1 MTTSPPPPG
10 TPAGAPPSGGARFF
24 GWLRSLQLTREPGW
38 LGGVAAG
45 IALRLRID
53 PLIVRG
59 ILVVLA
65 IFAFPVALLY
75 AVAWAF
81 LPDVTGKIHA
91 EEVSRGRVESGFVGA
106 AILFVLALLGLGD
119 GGPWFW
125 GWGAPGWGDGG
136 DWVGYGWGG
145 GWVAAL
151 LGLIWTAA
159 ILGSIV
165 WLIVWLVRRSKS
177 SQGAQGGAAGA
188 PQGATTAT
196 FVAPASAAS
205 AGTPSTSATT
215 PTTATA
221 AADAPTDD
229 VLSADTTATTPLDG
243 DLAAWQAQQAADR
256 AQRDAFAAEQEA
268 RRQAEAARLAAE
280 RAARAAE
287 YERHRSLRRRQRPSP
302 LYTLAAAGLALLA
315 GATTTLVLG
324 GDDIQ
329 RPDVTIGLAVAL
341 AVLGAAIVI
350 NGVRGKR
357 AGGSTGWAVVTLIAL
372 VIAGATPGA
381 GSELRF
387 VGSGAYTPLF
397 TDDDEQVFVVGAGS
411 TLVDLS
417 DYWEGTDRGEN
428 LDGTVTVVSGAGDI
442 TVALPDEGSVEW
454 EIVAGAGSTA
464 LVTDDSPT
472 GDVERRIPRDGGY
485 SESGETERMLTLE
498 VISGAG
504 DILFTTETPE
514 GLDR

>member
-91 EEVSRGRVESGFVGA
+91 EEVSRGRVESGFIGA

-125 GWGAPGWGDGG
+125 GWGAPGFGDGA

-159 ILGSIV
+159 IIGSIV

-177 SQGAQGGAAGA
+177 SAGAQGGAAGA
-188 PQGATTAT
+188 AQGATTAT

-205 AGTPSTSATT
+205 ADAPSA
-215 PTTATA
+215 TTATA
-221 AADAPTDD
+221 DAPAVDPRNADA
-229 VLSADTTATTPLDG
+229 TATAPLDG

-256 AQRDAFAAEQEA
+256 AQRDAYAAEQEA
-268 RRQAEAARLAAE
+268 RRQAEAERLAAE

-302 LYTLAAAGLALLA
+302 LYTLAAAGIALLA

-357 AGGSTGWAVVTLIAL
+357 AGGSTGWAIVTLIAL
-372 VIAGATPGA
+372 VISGASPGA

-387 VGSGAYTPLF
+387 VGSGAYTPVF

-417 DYWEGTDRGEN
+417 DYWEGTDRGES

-464 LVTDDSPT
+464 LVTDDGPS
-472 GDVERRIPRDGGY
+472 GERRIPRDGGY
-485 SESGETERMLTLE
+485 SETGETERMLTLE